1 LKYIFE
7 KRKKKKEKRKE
18 KIKKEKKRKEKDKN
32 ILQKFPEGGFFVVSR
47 RLIFYTFS
55 HLKRPF

>member
-7 KRKKKKEKRKE
+7 KRKEK
-18 KIKKEKKRKEKDKN
+18 KIKKREKKRKEKDKK

-47 RLIFYTFS
+47 RLNF
-55 HLKRPF
+55 